1 MSGKPNKS
9 SLVRALARK
18 SLLTFIKLFKP
29 DFQTPRHIRDLAGKL
44 ERLAYCALNRDDP
57 GVAAELLTH
66 LQVFMPPQNGKST
79 ITSEYFIAWLM
90 GHNPK
95 LRLAFATY
103 NAEFAEKRGRSIMA
117 IMEHPLYLAVFP
129 NTKLSK
135 TSAAHFETTEGGF
148 VRCTGIDGGLN
159 GYAID
164 GIVIDDPY
172 NGPKDADSK
181 AYREGV
187 WAWYQETVS
196 VRVKPGDFCI
206 IVNTRWHVDDLSG
219 LTLRNEAHKKWVI
232 CKYQAINEDGEP
244 LWPER
249 FPLEWLE
256 GMRSTMTPRKWAA
269 LYQQEPTPAEGAL
282 FLMDTFK
289 RYDEA
294 TLPTRFDMVVQSVDS
309 AQKIGQANDYTVIT
323 TWGLA
328 DNKVYLLSLLRKRV
342 LYPVLKRTVVAH
354 AISWSADYKGA
365 DLVLVEDKSSG
376 ISLLQDLQDSGEL
389 PCPVIGILPEGSK
402 ADRAMAISDLIEGGH
417 VYLPKAAPWLSDFE
431 YELACFPNF
440 SHDDQVDSMSQ
451 FLAWFKKRMRRV
463 AVAGRAGR
471 PRVISSTFTSSL
483 ELVPMS

>member
-79 ITSEYFIAWLM
+79 ITSEYFIAWLL

-117 IMEHPLYLAVFP
+117 IMQHPLYLAVFP
-129 NTKLSK
+129 GTELSK

-148 VRCTGIDGGLN
+148 VRCTGIEGGLN

-172 NGPKDADSK
+172 NGTKDADSK

-219 LTLRNEAHKKWVI
+219 LTLRNEAHKNWVV
-232 CKYQAINEDGEP
+232 CKYQAINEDGEA

-249 FPLEWLE
+249 FPLQWLTD
-256 GMRSTMTPRKWAA
+256 MRSTMTPRKWAA
-269 LYQQEPTPAEGAL
+269 LYQQEPTPAEGAIFVMSGL
-282 FLMDTFK
+282 KEYSKD
-289 RYDEA
+289 
-294 TLPTRFDMVVQSVDS
+294 TLPSRFDLIVQSVDS
-309 AQKIGQANDYTVIT
+309 AQKVSQASDPTVIET
-323 TWGLA
+323 FGVLGDKAYTL
-328 DNKVYLLSLLRKRV
+328 NVLRKRMG
-342 LYPVLKRTVVAH
+342 YPELKRTVISH
-354 AISWSADYKGA
+354 ALEWSAE
-365 DLVLVEDKSSG
+365 LVLIEDKSSG
-376 ISLLQDLQDSGEL
+376 ISLLQDLKDSGEL
-389 PCPVIGILPEGSK
+389 SCPVIGIIPEGSK
-402 ADRAMAISDLIEGGH
+402 SDRALGVSDLVEAGH
-417 VYLPKAAPWLSDFE
+417 VLLPDAAPWLADFT
-431 YELACFPNF
+431 YELACFPIVT
-440 SHDDQVDSMSQ
+440 HDDQVDALSQ
-451 FLAWFKKRMRRV
+451 FLAWFKKRMHRV
-463 AVAGRAGR
+463 SVAGRAGR
-471 PRVISSTFTSSL
+471 PRVISSTFTSNL
-483 ELVPMS
+483 ELVPMQ